1 MECFVARQPIFTK
14 NKKVYGYE
22 LLYRDS
28 VGGSVS
34 GVENGIVDGSTAT
47 SETILNSFQNIGINK
62 LTSGKRAFVN
72 FTEDLIL
79 QEVATLLPKDTL
91 VVEVLEG
98 IEPSEKILKAIAELK
113 NSGYMIALDDF
124 VVDPAN
130 YEFFQ
135 YTDIVKFDLMTTPL
149 DVIRPLAHDLRKR
162 KIVLLAEK
170 IESAEVFEETVQMG
184 FTLFQGYYFS
194 KPMTVKQKKINP
206 LRANCV
212 HLINLAIQDEIN
224 FRKCAEVI
232 KQDVALSFSL
242 LKLVN
247 SAFFGLPYPAKSIQH
262 AVSILG
268 EGELTKWIIL
278 VSLSRMKDD
287 KPDELVSMSLIRGR
301 ILETLSTD
309 LKITKHSNDLFL
321 LGLLSL
327 MDVLTDTPMD
337 EVLTQVNLNEFVISN
352 LIGSGKYRGLLEL
365 LTCHEK
371 GDWDEAIR
379 LAELYGVEETR
390 INELYLDALDWI
402 KSISL

>member
-34 GVENGIVDGSTAT
+34 GVDNGVVDGSTAT

-79 QEVATLLPKDTL
+79 QEVATLLPRDTL

-130 YEFFQ
+130 YSFFE
-135 YTDIVKFDLMTTPL
+135 YTDIIKFDLMSTPV
-149 DVIRPLAHDLRKR
+149 DVIRPLAHDLHKR
-162 KIVLLAEK
+162 KIILLAEK
-170 IESAEVFEETVQMG
+170 IENAEVFEETVKMG

-194 KPMTVKQKKINP
+194 KPTTLKQKKINP
-206 LRANCV
+206 LRANCI
-212 HLINLAIQDEIN
+212 HLINLAMQEEID
-224 FRKCAEVI
+224 FRKCAEII

-247 SAFFGLPYPAKSIQH
+247 SAFFGLPNPAKSIQH

-268 EGELTKWIIL
+268 VGELTKWIIL

-309 LKITKHSNDLFL
+309 LKIRSHSNDLFL
-321 LGLLSL
+321 LGLLSF
-327 MDVLTDTPMD
+327 MDVLTDTPME
-337 EVLTQVNLNEFVISN
+337 EVLTQVKLNEFVTDN
-352 LIGSGKYRGLLEL
+352 LVGTGKYRGLLEL
-365 LTCHEK
+365 LTMHEK

-379 LAELYGVEETR
+379 LAESYGVDETR